1 MQRDGSL
8 LVWAVDRPWRRFLE
22 TDVLLDVAAALPAY
36 RRMHCRAML
45 PHDEVEDTRPR

>member
-22 TDVLLDVAAALPAY
+22 TDVLLDAAAAPPAY
-36 RRMHCRAML
+36 RRMQCWAIL
-45 PHDEVEDTRPR
+45 QHDEVEDTRPR